1 MKEKELQRSRA
12 VLPIGTIMKLTELT
26 ARQIRYYES
35 QNLILPVR
43 SESNRRLYSLNDID
57 RLLEIKDY
65 LAEGFN
71 MAEIKRVYEKQ
82 AARRQ
87 HEQQKLTKPV
97 TDADLRDALHNEFL
111 TVGGFR
117 HDSGT
122 FSN

>member
-26 ARQIRYYES
+26 ARQIRYYEAQS
-35 QNLILPVR
+35 LILPVR

-65 LAEGFN
+65 LTEGFN

-82 AARRQ
+82 ASRRQ
-87 HEQQKLTKPV
+87 QEHRKLTKPV
-97 TDADLRDALHNEFL
+97 SDADLLDALHNEFL
-111 TVGGFR
+111 TVGGLK
-117 HDSGT
+117 HDGGA